1 MAQLG
6 PTLSSHDTRVA
17 AAAPTQL
24 LTLFCEQKELTE
36 MHGLQRLISLC
47 GVFSERS
54 YFQAWNVQVIWK
66 M

>member
-36 MHGLQRLISLC
+36 MHGLKNFLIKTFLLFFVLS
-47 GVFSERS
+47 
-54 YFQAWNVQVIWK
+54 NN
-66 M
+66 